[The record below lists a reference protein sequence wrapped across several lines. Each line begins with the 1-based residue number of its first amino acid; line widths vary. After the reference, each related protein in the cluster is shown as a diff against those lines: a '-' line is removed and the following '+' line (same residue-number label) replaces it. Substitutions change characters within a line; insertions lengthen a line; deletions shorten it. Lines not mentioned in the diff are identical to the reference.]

1 MRLEYLEDFVAL
13 AEATNFEQAA
23 YKRYTTQ
30 SSFSKHIQSLEDELG
45 EPLVYHDSGR
55 SYLTDFGRDFI
66 ICARKHIEL
75 DRAFRSRHSSIPG
88 FTRTILQLGY
98 ESYLA
103 PYRLFEAVQSF
114 QKDFPY
120 CSIILYDNSI
130 WEHLNRG
137 TLDMAVVVQRSE
149 TAPLYQQYVL
159 TTDHFVLA
167 VPESSP
173 LAGQQTVSFASLADE
188 KFILLQKRCD
198 LHSAIKSVCHENGFL
213 PKTVLTLPSCHNVMK
228 MVSEGHGISILP
240 LRMAESNALP
250 GVRLVEPYEPYP
262 ISVCLI
268 YEKEHTLSNLEQ
280 ALIDKLTKE
289 ANTR

>member
-1 MRLEYLEDFVAL
+1 MRLEYLEDFVTL
-13 AEATNFEQAA
+13 AETMNYEQAA

-45 EPLVYHDSGR
+45 EPLVYHDNGR
-55 SYLTDFGRDFI
+55 SYLTDFGRDFVT
-66 ICARKHIEL
+66 CARKHIEL
-75 DRAFRSRHSSIPG
+75 DRNFRSRHSAIPG
-88 FTRTILQLGY
+88 FTRTVLQLGY

-103 PYRLFEAVQSF
+103 PYHHFEAVQSF

-120 CSIILYDNSI
+120 CSIILYDNSV
-130 WEHLNRG
+130 WELLNRG
-137 TLDMAVVVQRSE
+137 VLDMAIVVQRSE
-149 TAPLYQQYVL
+149 VAPLYEQSVL

-173 LAGQQTVSFASLADE
+173 LAGQQNVSFASLADE

-198 LHSAIKSVCHENGFL
+198 LHAAIKSLCHENGFM

-240 LRMAESNALP
+240 LKMAESNALP
-250 GVRLVEPYEPYP
+250 GVCLIEPYETYP

-280 ALIDKLTKE
+280 ALIEKLSQK
-289 ANTR
+289 ANAL